1 MQGLFFILIS
11 AFKGGRGEKN
21 LNRKCTMS
29 AYFCLLLEISQRDYS
44 LILSQYILLG
54 DKSESNH
61 TLHDGTM
68 RLLIIDMIPLLF
80 LFFLK
85 IKWHHFKSSVFLI
98 KSILVMQFNILEPI
112 NFCSWVTIKWVL
124 M

>member
-21 LNRKCTMS
+21 LNRKCKMS
-29 AYFCLLLEISQRDYS
+29 ASFCLLLEISQRDYS

-61 TLHDGTM
+61 TLHDVDNEVAYH
-68 RLLIIDMIPLLF
+68 RYDSFIVFI
-80 LFFLK
+80 FLK
-85 IKWHHFKSSVFLI
+85 NQVASLQILHVPNKKHSGHAVQHIRTHKFL
-98 KSILVMQFNILEPI
+98 
-112 NFCSWVTIKWVL
+112 
-124 M
+124 